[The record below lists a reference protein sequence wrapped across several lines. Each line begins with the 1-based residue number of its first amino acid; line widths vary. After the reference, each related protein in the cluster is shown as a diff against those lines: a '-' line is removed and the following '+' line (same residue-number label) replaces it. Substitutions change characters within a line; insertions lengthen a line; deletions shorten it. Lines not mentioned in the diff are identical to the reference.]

1 MPTHEVPDSL
11 TESSERRSPIARVSR
26 SQIFRL
32 IIRRLFQVI
41 PVVIGASFVTFAAIN
56 LSPKTT
62 VRALLGFD
70 YTKAA
75 YNQLYVQLHFNQPFF
90 ERYFVWLGNFV
101 IGRWGTSYTT
111 HVPVITILSQRLSV
125 TVELIV
131 LSFLLTLLVVVP
143 VAVAAAVKP
152 RGVVDRSILVTT
164 MLGLSTPQFVLG
176 LLLILVFSV
185 HLRLL
190 PSDSYVPLGQGL
202 VPNLKSFVLPAV
214 TLSFALVSGYVR
226 VLRADLVDQMQAED
240 YIVTARAK
248 GISQWGIVSRH
259 ALRNALFGLVTV
271 IAVNFG
277 TLVGGAVIIE
287 QVFSLPGMG
296 QELLAAVVGH
306 DVPVALVFD
315 TLIAVAV
322 VVLALVADLIYM
334 LLDPRIRNARA
345 DG

>member
-1 MPTHEVPDSL
+1 
-11 TESSERRSPIARVSR
+11 
-26 SQIFRL
+26 
-32 IIRRLFQVI
+32 
-41 PVVIGASFVTFAAIN
+41 
-56 LSPKTT
+56 
-62 VRALLGFD
+62 
-70 YTKAA
+70 
-75 YNQLYVQLHFNQPFF
+75 
-90 ERYFVWLGNFV
+90 
-101 IGRWGTSYTT
+101 
-111 HVPVITILSQRLSV
+111 
-125 TVELIV
+125 
-131 LSFLLTLLVVVP
+131 
-143 VAVAAAVKP
+143 
-152 RGVVDRSILVTT
+152 
-164 MLGLSTPQFVLG
+164 
-176 LLLILVFSV
+176 
-185 HLRLL
+185 
-190 PSDSYVPLGQGL
+190 VPLGQGL

-322 VVLALVADLIYM
+322 VVLALVADLVYM

>member
-1 MPTHEVPDSL
+1 
-11 TESSERRSPIARVSR
+11 
-26 SQIFRL
+26 
-32 IIRRLFQVI
+32 
-41 PVVIGASFVTFAAIN
+41 
-56 LSPKTT
+56 
-62 VRALLGFD
+62 
-70 YTKAA
+70 
-75 YNQLYVQLHFNQPFF
+75 
-90 ERYFVWLGNFV
+90 
-101 IGRWGTSYTT
+101 
-111 HVPVITILSQRLSV
+111 
-125 TVELIV
+125 
-131 LSFLLTLLVVVP
+131 
-143 VAVAAAVKP
+143 
-152 RGVVDRSILVTT
+152 
-164 MLGLSTPQFVLG
+164 
-176 LLLILVFSV
+176 
-185 HLRLL
+185 
-190 PSDSYVPLGQGL
+190 
-202 VPNLKSFVLPAV
+202 
-214 TLSFALVSGYVR
+214 
-226 VLRADLVDQMQAED
+226 MQAED

-322 VVLALVADLIYM
+322 VVLALVADLVYM